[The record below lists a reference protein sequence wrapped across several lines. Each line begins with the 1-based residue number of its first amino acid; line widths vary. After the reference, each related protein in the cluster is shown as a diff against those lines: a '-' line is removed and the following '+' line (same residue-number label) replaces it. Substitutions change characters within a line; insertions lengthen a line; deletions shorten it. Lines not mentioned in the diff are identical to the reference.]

1 MFELAVFLNMFFPS
15 GSTIELASTKEEVD
29 AAFVIYPQLGLEFT
43 AYFGDFK
50 PLGRATRSVVTAARS
65 GVGAAERGL
74 PRLVLLLPAA
84 SAAGVVCPEGMV
96 AVAGAGRVGMRGQPL
111 AS

>member
-1 MFELAVFLNMFFPS
+1 MSVGRLPQYVFPS

-50 PLGRATRSVVTAARS
+50 PPRKGNKKRRNRRKKRGGRR
-65 GVGAAERGL
+65 
-74 PRLVLLLPAA
+74 
-84 SAAGVVCPEGMV
+84 
-96 AVAGAGRVGMRGQPL
+96 
-111 AS
+111 